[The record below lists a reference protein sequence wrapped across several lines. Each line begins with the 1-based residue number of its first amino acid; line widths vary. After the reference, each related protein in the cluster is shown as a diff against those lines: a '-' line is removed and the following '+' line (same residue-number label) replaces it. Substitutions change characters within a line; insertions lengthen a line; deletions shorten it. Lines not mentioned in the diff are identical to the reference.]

1 MKTSLS
7 TKQECRTMML
17 SFEMKI
23 NACVHFYVCV
33 CVCVRFVST
42 CVCVTQ
48 PLLAT
53 SDGNTVR
60 L

>member
-33 CVCVRFVST
+33 CVCAF
-42 CVCVTQ
+42 CEHVCLCDT
-48 PLLAT
+48 AT
-53 SDGNTVR
+53 AGNI
-60 L
+60 

>member
-7 TKQECRTMML
+7 TKQECRPMML

-33 CVCVRFVST
+33 CVRFVS
-42 CVCVTQ
+42 VCVF
-48 PLLAT
+48 
-53 SDGNTVR
+53 V
-60 L
+60 